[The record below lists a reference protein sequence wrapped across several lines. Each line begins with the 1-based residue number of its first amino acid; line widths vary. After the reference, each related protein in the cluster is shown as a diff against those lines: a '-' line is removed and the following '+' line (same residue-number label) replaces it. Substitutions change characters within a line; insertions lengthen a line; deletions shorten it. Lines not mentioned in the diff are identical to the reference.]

1 MALKRYKADADTT
14 IVNAY
19 QSDMQ
24 TRATGANAGEAD
36 VLETFSIYARQ
47 TAATSTASGSSELS
61 RILIK
66 FPISDISTDRT
77 NSVIPASGSVSFYLR
92 MYNAQHSKTVP
103 RDFKLIVSAISHSW
117 QEGVGL
123 DLEQYKDLTKNKS
136 GTNWINA
143 NNNFTSASATVTA
156 LSKTAAQANTRVLTI
171 ADSSANSVSFTI
183 DNSIST
189 STATKIAF
197 GNANSDAEQFAT
209 NIVAA
214 VNLAQAASTLNVTGS
229 SSSATVTLKQTVN
242 GIAGNS
248 AADIAGT
255 AVDDSVV
262 TIVSQFSGGDGAW
275 SKAGGDYLTGSGDV
289 VYTQSFTTGL
299 EDLEINIS
307 DIVENWITGSAGS
320 KYDNYGL
327 GIFLSSSYE
336 AYTGSSAPQGSNL
349 NGATTSYYT
358 KRFFARG
365 SQYFFKRPVIE
376 ARWDDST
383 RDDRGDFYYSSS
395 LAPAADNLNKIYLYN
410 YVRGTLKNIP
420 RIGTGNILVSL
431 YSGSSDNSAPS
442 GSKLSLHDGTSYVTG
457 GYVSTGIYSASIAV
471 TAAATPLK
479 TLYDVWYSGSVQYS
493 TGSILPKTLSGGETV
508 AKPTY
513 YLKITNLRNK
523 YRSNEVARFN
533 LFCRNKYWNPT
544 VYTAVKAVA
553 PTTIIQ
559 SASYRVYRVLDAY
572 NAIPY
577 GTGSDL
583 HTVLSYDV
591 SGNYFDFD
599 MNLLEPGYAYAFK
612 FAFYDAEL
620 QAWMEQNETF
630 KFRVEDYEY

>member
-14 IVNAY
+14 IVNAF
-19 QSDMQ
+19 QPDMV
-24 TRATGANAGEAD
+24 TRGTGANTGEAD

-47 TAATSTASGSSELS
+47 TAGTSTTSGSSELS

-92 MYNAQHSKTVP
+92 MHNAQHSKTVP
-103 RDFKLIVSAISHSW
+103 RDFKLIVSAISQSW

-123 DLEQYKDLTKNKS
+123 DLEQYKDITRGNI
-136 GTNWINA
+136 GTNWM
-143 NNNFTSASATVTA
+143 SASNTVA
-156 LSKTAAQANTRVLTI
+156 W
-171 ADSSANSVSFTI
+171 
-183 DNSIST
+183 
-189 STATKIAF
+189 TKP
-197 GNANSDAEQFAT
+197 
-209 NIVAA
+209 
-214 VNLAQAASTLNVTGS
+214 
-229 SSSATVTLKQTVN
+229 
-242 GIAGNS
+242 
-248 AADIAGT
+248 
-255 AVDDSVV
+255 
-262 TIVSQFSGGDGAW
+262 
-275 SKAGGDYLTGSGDV
+275 GGDYLTASGDV

-299 EDLEINIS
+299 EDLEIDIS
-307 DIVENWITGSAGS
+307 DIVENWITGSDGS

-327 GIFLSSSYE
+327 GVFLSSAYE
-336 AYTGSSAPQGSNL
+336 AYTGSGAPQASNL

-376 ARWDDST
+376 ARWNDSVA
-383 RDDRGDFYYSSS
+383 DQRGDFYYSSS
-395 LAPAADNLNKIYLYN
+395 LAPAADNLNTIYLYN
-410 YVRGTLKNIP
+410 YVRGILRNIP
-420 RIGTGNILVSL
+420 DIGTGTILVSL
-431 YSGSSDNSAPS
+431 YSGSADNSAPS
-442 GSKLSLHDGTSYVTG
+442 GSKLTLYDSKNNITG
-457 GYVSTGIYSASIAV
+457 GYVSTGIYSASMGI
-471 TAAATPLK
+471 TAAATPLT
-479 TLYDVWYSGSVQYS
+479 TLYDVWHSGSTQYS
-493 TGSILPKTLSGGETV
+493 TGSVLPKTLSGGKTV

-513 YLKITNLRNK
+513 YLKITNLKNK

-533 LFCRNKYWNPT
+533 LFCRNKYWSPT
-544 VYTAVKAVA
+544 VYTVAKASV
-553 PTTIIQ
+553 PTTTIL
-559 SASYRVYRVLDAY
+559 SASYRVYRVLDSY
-572 NAIPY
+572 NALPY

-620 QAWMEQNETF
+620 QAWTEQNETF

>member
-24 TRATGANAGEAD
+24 TRATGANTGEAD

-47 TAATSTASGSSELS
+47 TAGTSTTSGSSELS

-553 PTTIIQ
+553 PTTTIQ